1 MSTPPRE
8 PDITLNPRQA
18 SIKISIVMKEFIM
31 TRFGFIPNG
40 VDTSS
45 LEGLIYAVMIG
56 SQAEQK
62 RERAEERDPRKD
74 KKQ

>member
-1 MSTPPRE
+1 MISAPPRE
-8 PDITLNPRQA
+8 PDIILNPRQA
-18 SIKISIVMKEFIM
+18 STKISIVMKEFIM

-40 VDTSS
+40 VDASS
-45 LEGLIYAVMIG
+45 LEGLIYTAMID

-74 KKQ
+74 KK